1 MLQRQ
6 KKLHN
11 LQKKQKTLTHSVIF
25 IFNIFRSSEKT
36 TFFSKIKS
44 MLSKDNFFKIGKIK
58 KKVGK
63 NEEYLIGITTSVDV
77 FDILENTLFLDINA
91 CDLLPIFAESYSEQA
106 SNVIKVKFDSPLSLD
121 SSTYINKD
129 VYISKEL
136 IENMDLSIS
145 DMDLIG
151 WKINDVKLGYIGKV
165 VDTITSSQQI
175 VLIINHYIDNEV
187 EEIMIPLHD
196 DLIEESDVEN
206 KVIVFSLPEGLL
218 NLNK

>member
-1 MLQRQ
+1 
-6 KKLHN
+6 
-11 LQKKQKTLTHSVIF
+11 
-25 IFNIFRSSEKT
+25 
-36 TFFSKIKS
+36 
-44 MLSKDNFFKIGKIK
+44 MLSKDNFFKIGRIK

-63 NEEYLIGITTSVDV
+63 NDEYLISITTSVDV

-106 SNVIKVKFDSPLSLD
+106 SNVIKVKFDSPFTSD

-129 VYISKEL
+129 VYINKEL

-175 VLIINHYIDNEV
+175 VLIINRYTDNEA

-196 DLIEESDVEN
+196 DLIEDSDVEN